1 MYHGESTSSP
11 QQKEGPVSREDVAK
25 SQGLRDERAGGDPS
39 SIAQDPPDLTADEQA
54 VLRVL
59 VSHDSA
65 RTVAQL
71 CAGCGLSRERVVP
84 ALDGLRGK
92 GLVTRHN
99 TLVESYAAR
108 FPGMAV

>member
-1 MYHGESTSSP
+1 
-11 QQKEGPVSREDVAK
+11 VSREDVAK
-25 SQGLRDERAGGDPS
+25 SQGLRDKRAGGDPS
-39 SIAQDPPDLTADEQA
+39 SIVENPPVLTADEQA
-54 VLRVL
+54 VLDVL
-59 VSHDSA
+59 GHDSA

-84 ALDGLRGK
+84 ALDGLRAK